1 MNRNCTGRT
10 RLEVRDRTIR
20 FLWRL
25 IRVESEI
32 IKCAPANRVGVLILR
47 QCFTVPGYGIG
58 RLSHRPGSTAITQ
71 IVNGTV
77 ICPAGLLRRRMKADV
92 TDVNTWSQG
101 HTERLDSSIEVL
113 VIQGILIVPHSWTWI
128 GHFVSHEPE
137 TIVARIRFD
146 LVYCLACPRHDGRSR
161 PDGRSQR

>member
-1 MNRNCTGRT
+1 MNRNCCGRS
-10 RLEVRDRTIR
+10 RLEVADRPIC

-47 QCFTVPGYGIG
+47 KCFTVPSDGTG
-58 RLSHRPGSTAITQ
+58 RLSHSPGSTAVTL
-71 IVNGTV
+71 IVKRAV

-92 TDVNTWSQG
+92 TDVDTWPQG
-101 HTERLDSSIEVL
+101 HTKRLDSSIEVL

-128 GHFVSHEPE
+128 GHFVSHEPN
-137 TIVARIRFD
+137 TIVTRIRFD
-146 LVYCLACPRHDGRSR
+146 LIYYLACPRHDGRSR

>member
-1 MNRNCTGRT
+1 
-10 RLEVRDRTIR
+10 
-20 FLWRL
+20 
-25 IRVESEI
+25 
-32 IKCAPANRVGVLILR
+32 
-47 QCFTVPGYGIG
+47 
-58 RLSHRPGSTAITQ
+58 
-71 IVNGTV
+71 
-77 ICPAGLLRRRMKADV
+77 MKADV

-146 LVYCLACPRHDGRSR
+146 LVYCLACPRHNGWSRS
-161 PDGRSQR
+161 DGRSQR